1 MPPLRQTISFGATPR
16 PEQPQGANRER
27 TDLSRAAILLC
38 YVSEAGVEGATP
50 VKASDNAVLKA
61 TTRLES
67 PEGTKPLSG
76 VTNAMADDFRGWFAV
91 AGPEL
96 TPNQFHCA
104 IVGAREAVVGVADV
118 NAAHWKAAKE
128 GKQGYRLP
136 KTDPVIPG
144 MGYDWQPAQSE
155 PESGS
160 KRAIPDDLSI
170 PDFLLRQP
178 PQHFAVAA

>member
-1 MPPLRQTISFGATPR
+1 
-16 PEQPQGANRER
+16 
-27 TDLSRAAILLC
+27 LLC